1 MDKMNFPVFYA
12 RAEFYEVK
20 GVLVSIGNCESDE
33 VPACA
38 AWDVLPPRKFDPVVA
53 RTEGEAISHVRFNT
67 LLTKA
72 FPGL

>member
-1 MDKMNFPVFYA
+1 MSSLKFPVFYA
-12 RAEFYEVK
+12 RAEFYEVN
-20 GVLVSIGNCESDE
+20 GVLVSLGNCESDE

-53 RTEGEAISHVRFNT
+53 RSEGEAISHVRFNM

-72 FPGL
+72 YPDL